1 MEVGSQAK
9 PKPPFPGSE
18 NPLFQLPL
26 LVPPGPE
33 EPGVGG
39 VGETRCQGLG
49 LGFGVKGPEFK
60 MSSALWP
67 WISYSTSLGLNA
79 YQFPRGL

>member
-1 MEVGSQAK
+1 M
-9 PKPPFPGSE
+9 
-18 NPLFQLPL
+18 
-26 LVPPGPE
+26 
-33 EPGVGG
+33 GG

-67 WISYSTSLGLNA
+67 WISYSTSLGLNE